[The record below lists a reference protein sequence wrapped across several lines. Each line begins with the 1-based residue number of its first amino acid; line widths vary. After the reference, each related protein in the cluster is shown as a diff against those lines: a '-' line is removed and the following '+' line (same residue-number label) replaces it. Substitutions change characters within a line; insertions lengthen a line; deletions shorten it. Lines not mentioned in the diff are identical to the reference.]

1 MTSAGLRING
11 ALSIAQ
17 TKSRWQELQ
26 RQATT
31 AQLYNVDIKILDKKT
46 IEDYPMMEVNDLQG
60 GILMP
65 GDGAADPSGVTHM
78 LAKAARFGG
87 AQILKDRLLKRF

>member
-1 MTSAGLRING
+1 MRLNG

-17 TKSRWQELQ
+17 TNGRWQELQ

-31 AQLYNVDIKILDKKT
+31 AQLYNVDVKILDKNQIKK
-46 IEDYPMMEVNDLQG
+46 DYPIINTDELIG

-65 GDGAADPSGVTHM
+65 GDGAADPSGVTHL
-78 LAKAARFGG
+78 LAKAAR
-87 AQILKDRLLKRF
+87 KRGCPNF